1 MKRNSSAEVL
11 SKVSITDS
19 VFPNSNP
26 SSSHKNLQLFVQL
39 LLWMLKMAVKKWAIL
54 SAVSVT
60 VMQYHTHTYIH
71 WGANKKNRWLNDSWI
86 DNKINHQI
94 LIKLQIP

>member
-19 VFPNSNP
+19 AFPNSNP

-39 LLWMLKMAVKKWAIL
+39 LLWMLKMAVKKGAIL

-60 VMQYHTHTYIH
+60 VMQYHSFTHTHIYTE
-71 WGANKKNRWLNDSWI
+71 GQTKRTGD
-86 DNKINHQI
+86 
-94 LIKLQIP
+94 